1 MRNWRRPEFAI
12 SLTGHSHFTDP
23 KNVRWRFE
31 GQCGYAR
38 PIRILALTFCGATYN
53 KDIIQAVPSPQ
64 FCPSMQIHTPDPSY
78 TSSEQARANFRL
90 AARISFGVVALIWLI
105 GLLNWGLDLE
115 LEGFGIRPREL
126 AGLPGILLA
135 PLLHAGF
142 SHLLA
147 NSLPL
152 LVLGTVMLHVYPSSA
167 VKVIPAVYLGS
178 GIAVWLFAR
187 ASVHL
192 GASGLVYGL
201 VTYIF
206 VAGLIRRDKRAIAAS
221 LLVCLMYGALVWGVL
236 PIQPGVSWETH
247 LAAALIGLALA
258 IALRHLDIPPRKHYD
273 WEDEKDE
280 GEEQQSS

>member
-1 MRNWRRPEFAI
+1 
-12 SLTGHSHFTDP
+12 
-23 KNVRWRFE
+23 
-31 GQCGYAR
+31 
-38 PIRILALTFCGATYN
+38 
-53 KDIIQAVPSPQ
+53 
-64 FCPSMQIHTPDPSY
+64 MQIHIPDPAY

-90 AARISFGVVALIWLI
+90 AAKIALGFVALIWII

-115 LEGFGIRPREL
+115 LARFGVRPRQL

-135 PLLHAGF
+135 PLLHGGF
-142 SHLLA
+142 PHLFA

-152 LVLGTVMLHVYPSSA
+152 LVLVTVMLHLYPNSA
-167 VKVIPAVYLGS
+167 LKVIPAVYLGP

-187 ASVHL
+187 ESVHL

-221 LLVCLMYGALVWGVL
+221 LLVCFLYGTLAWGIL

-258 IALRHLDIPPRKHYD
+258 IALRHLDIPPRKRYA

-280 GEEQQSS
+280 YEDDQSS